1 MSIAYSKEPIFSV
14 YLPSGD
20 PKLNYTLNLIVHVRD
35 NLGAWTEST
44 IITTVVREIYQS
56 EKKRFFH

>member
-44 IITTVVREIYQS
+44 IITIVVREKYINL
-56 EKKRFFH
+56 EKKIF